1 MAHGVIAEIAQVH
14 KQWSLS
20 YSAVVLLGKSFSKQ
34 CTWVH
39 CSKEQ
44 VQGTVPC
51 ECVAAVYSGMNL
63 YFQKV
68 KKTYRPL
75 TTYTR
80 EAKNGEAGAF
90 TADLD
95 SAEEV

>member
-1 MAHGVIAEIAQVH
+1 MSQHRAAAYVPHTG
-14 KQWSLS
+14 LL
-20 YSAVVLLGKSFSKQ
+20 AVQHYF
-34 CTWVH
+34 
-39 CSKEQ
+39 EQ
-44 VQGTVPC
+44 FLANVGLC
-51 ECVAAVYSGMNL
+51 FAVYLGMNL

-75 TTYTR
+75 ATYTR
-80 EAKNGEAGAF
+80 EAKSGEAGAF

>member
-1 MAHGVIAEIAQVH
+1 MLIAFVFMPQVGCMAFGLPHR
-14 KQWSLS
+14 W
-20 YSAVVLLGKSFSKQ
+20 VLL
-34 CTWVH
+34 
-39 CSKEQ
+39 
-44 VQGTVPC
+44 
-51 ECVAAVYSGMNL
+51 AVYLGMNL

-75 TTYTR
+75 PTYTNNS
-80 EAKNGEAGAF
+80 KNTEAGSF

>member
-1 MAHGVIAEIAQVH
+1 MCFRLAVPKSCSVC
-14 KQWSLS
+14 LS
-20 YSAVVLLGKSFSKQ
+20 GSKTWGGSAALPVRSILFNFAK
-34 CTWVH
+34 H
-39 CSKEQ
+39 CLHY
-44 VQGTVPC
+44 
-51 ECVAAVYSGMNL
+51 AVYSCMNL

-75 TTYTR
+75 ATYTR
-80 EAKNGEAGAF
+80 EAKNGEAGTF

>member
-1 MAHGVIAEIAQVH
+1 MI
-14 KQWSLS
+14 
-20 YSAVVLLGKSFSKQ
+20 
-34 CTWVH
+34 
-39 CSKEQ
+39 
-44 VQGTVPC
+44 
-51 ECVAAVYSGMNL
+51 AVYLGMNL

-75 TTYTR
+75 STYTDNS
-80 EAKNGEAGAF
+80 KNKEAGSF

>member
-1 MAHGVIAEIAQVH
+1 
-14 KQWSLS
+14 
-20 YSAVVLLGKSFSKQ
+20 
-34 CTWVH
+34 
-39 CSKEQ
+39 
-44 VQGTVPC
+44 
-51 ECVAAVYSGMNL
+51 MNL

-75 TTYTR
+75 ATYTR
-80 EAKNGEAGAF
+80 EAKSGEAGAF

>member
-1 MAHGVIAEIAQVH
+1 MT
-14 KQWSLS
+14 
-20 YSAVVLLGKSFSKQ
+20 VL
-34 CTWVH
+34 
-39 CSKEQ
+39 
-44 VQGTVPC
+44 C
-51 ECVAAVYSGMNL
+51 EFVAAVYSGMNL

>member
-1 MAHGVIAEIAQVH
+1 METTLNLP
-14 KQWSLS
+14 SC
-20 YSAVVLLGKSFSKQ
+20 F
-34 CTWVH
+34 
-39 CSKEQ
+39 
-44 VQGTVPC
+44 
-51 ECVAAVYSGMNL
+51 AVYSGMNL

-80 EAKNGEAGAF
+80 EGKNGEAGAF